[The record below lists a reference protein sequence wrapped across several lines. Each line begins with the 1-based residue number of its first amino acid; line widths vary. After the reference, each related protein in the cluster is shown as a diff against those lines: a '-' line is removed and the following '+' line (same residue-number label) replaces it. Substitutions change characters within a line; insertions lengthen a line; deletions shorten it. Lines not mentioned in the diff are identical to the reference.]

1 MTATATRPPSTPADT
16 DAERAADGTPAPA
29 GAAPSAHPGLAPLL
43 AVRSAV
49 PPARP
54 SRISRT
60 AVVAWVVG
68 TSAYLSAVF
77 NRSTLGVAGIAAGDR
92 FHVSGAVL
100 SLLAVVQ
107 LGVYAALQ
115 VPVGT
120 VLDRFG
126 SRRLLVAGGVT
137 MAAGEAVFAIA
148 PTFGLAVTGRVLVG
162 LGDAMTFISVTRMT
176 SLWFP
181 GRRVALA
188 VQLTGVA
195 GSLGG
200 ILASTPLI
208 ALLAGVGWTRTFL
221 AVSAVTALV
230 AALVAVALPERAP
243 RPVVL
248 RTVRPARI
256 ARRLSARVA
265 GVWHV
270 PGTRLGMWC
279 HFVTAFP
286 SAAFGVLW
294 GYPYLVQGQGM
305 TPAAA
310 GSLLIVLNLTTAA
323 ASPVVGQLISVH
335 TTWRSGLALSVVG
348 LMATAWTLVLAWPGR
363 APLPVVV
370 AAVVAIAIGGPTS
383 MTGLDIAR
391 TSNRRELVGTAIGL
405 ANIGGF
411 TAALATMLGIG
422 AVLSLARSGVDG
434 LPVAG
439 DAIAFRLAF
448 GVFYLV
454 WAVGVVQVVRMRRRV
469 RARGASVPTRSATLV
484 A

>member
-1 MTATATRPPSTPADT
+1 MTATATRPPSTPAPDEI
-16 DAERAADGTPAPA
+16 A
-29 GAAPSAHPGLAPLL
+29 SAHPGLAPLL
-43 AVRSAV
+43 AARSAV

-60 AVVAWVVG
+60 AVVAWVLG
-68 TSAYLSAVF
+68 TAAYLSAVF

-92 FHVSGAVL
+92 FHVTGALL

-115 VPVGT
+115 IPVGT
-120 VLDRFG
+120 VLDRLG
-126 SRRLLVAGGVT
+126 SRRLLVAGGLT
-137 MAAGEAVFAIA
+137 MAAGGALFAVA

-162 LGDAMTFISVTRMT
+162 VGDAMTFISVTRMT

-188 VQLTGVA
+188 VQLTAVA

-208 ALLAGVGWTRTFL
+208 SLLAHVGWTATFL

-230 AALVAVALPERAP
+230 AVLVAVALPERAP

-248 RTVRPARI
+248 RTVRPARV
-256 ARRLSARVA
+256 ARRLSARIA
-265 GVWHV
+265 GVWRV

-286 SAAFGVLW
+286 SSAFAVLW

-310 GSLLIVLNLTTAA
+310 GSVLIVLNLTMAA
-323 ASPVVGQLISVH
+323 TSPVVGQLISVRA
-335 TTWRSGLALSVVG
+335 TWRSGLALSVVG
-348 LMATAWTLVLAWPGR
+348 VMAAAWALVLAWPGR
-363 APLPVVV
+363 APLPVVIAAV
-370 AAVVAIAIGGPTS
+370 AAIAVGGPTS

-391 TSNRRELVGTAIGL
+391 TSNRRELVGTATGL
-405 ANIGGF
+405 ANVGGF
-411 TAALATMLGIG
+411 TASLLAMLGIG
-422 AVLSLARSGVDG
+422 VVLTVARSGALG
-434 LPVAG
+434 LPVAA
-439 DAIAFRLAF
+439 DPTAYRFAFA
-448 GVFYLV
+448 VFYLV
-454 WAVGVVQVVRMRRRV
+454 WAAGVVQVLRARRCVRV
-469 RARGASVPTRSATLV
+469 RRPGTARSVTLT

>member
-1 MTATATRPPSTPADT
+1 MTATATRPPSTPAPV
-16 DAERAADGTPAPA
+16 GVVP
-29 GAAPSAHPGLAPLL
+29 AHPGLAPLL
-43 AVRSAV
+43 AARSAAL
-49 PPARP
+49 PSRP
-54 SRISRT
+54 SRVSRT

-68 TSAYLSAVF
+68 TAAYLAAVF

-92 FHVSGAVL
+92 FHVSGAAL

-115 VPVGT
+115 IPVGT

-126 SRRLLVAGGVT
+126 SRRLLVAGGLT
-137 MAAGEAVFAIA
+137 MAAGEALFAVA
-148 PTFGLAVTGRVLVG
+148 PTFGLAVSGRVLVG

-208 ALLAGVGWTRTFL
+208 ALLAGVGWTGTFV
-221 AVSAVTALV
+221 AVSTATALV
-230 AALVAVALPERAP
+230 AVLVAVALPERAP

-248 RTVRPARI
+248 RAVRPARV
-256 ARRLSARVA
+256 ARRLSGRVA
-265 GVWHV
+265 GVWRE

-286 SAAFGVLW
+286 ASAFGVLW
-294 GYPYLVQGQGM
+294 GYPYLVQGEGM
-305 TPAAA
+305 SPAAA

-323 ASPVVGQLISVH
+323 AAPAVGQLISVRAA
-335 TTWRSGLALSVVG
+335 WRSGFALSVVG
-348 LMATAWTLVLAWPGR
+348 LMATAWTLMLAWPGR
-363 APLPVVV
+363 APLPVLV
-370 AAVVAIAIGGPTS
+370 AAVAAIAVGGPAS

-391 TSNRRELVGTAIGL
+391 TSNRRDLVGTATGL
-405 ANIGGF
+405 ANVGGF
-411 TAALATMLGIG
+411 TASLLTMLGIG
-422 AVLSLARSGVDG
+422 AVLSLARSGAGG

-439 DAIAFRLAF
+439 DGSAFRLAF
-448 GVFYLV
+448 AVFYLV

-469 RARGASVPTRSATLV
+469 RGWPSGTLPG
-484 A
+484 